1 MDEATLARFADL
13 VIGFGANV
21 QQDQIVAIGCE
32 PGKETL
38 VRALAASAYR
48 NGAKFVDVGW
58 FDPYVKRARIEH
70 ARPETLEFV
79 PPWYGERVLALGEQ
93 RAARVAISG
102 PSAPGLM
109 ADLDPVLVGKDRLP
123 TVPEGIKVVNERT
136 TNWTICP
143 GPTQTW
149 ADLVFPDL
157 EDGERLER
165 LETELLHVLRLDED
179 DPIAAWRARADTLVS
194 TAERLSERR
203 FDALHYEGPGTD
215 FTIGLLPSSGWRAA
229 RFQTVGGIE
238 HMPNLPTEEVFTTP
252 DPERTS
258 GTVTS
263 TKPLVLIDGTVVRD
277 LVVRFEAG
285 RVAELTASEGGE
297 TLSTIIGTDDGAARL
312 GEVALVDREG
322 RIGELGTIFYDTLLD
337 ENAASHIALGQGFPF
352 LLDDDDRERVE
363 REQDPHRLHDRVER
377 ADRHR
382 DHPRGRP
389 RPRAGGRELAA
400 LERLPFSAAPG
411 EVPERLNGRDWK
423 SRDGGQPRPR
433 VRIPPSPS
441 EPPLTRADSSLTV

>member
-1 MDEATLARFADL
+1 MMASLPRMDEATLARFADL

-48 NGAKFVDVGW
+48 HGAKFVDVGW
-58 FDPYVKRARIEH
+58 FDPHVKRARIEH

-143 GPTQTW
+143 GPTRTW

-157 EDGERLER
+157 EAGERLER
-165 LETELLHVLRLDED
+165 LEVELLHVLRLDED
-179 DPIAAWRARADTLVS
+179 DPVAAWRARADTLVS

-352 LLDDDDRERVE
+352 LLDDDDRERSNESKIHIDFMIGSNELTVTGIT
-363 REQDPHRLHDRVER
+363 PAGDRV
-377 ADRHR
+377 
-382 DHPRGRP
+382 PVL
-389 RPRAGGRELAA
+389 AGGSWQL
-400 LERLPFSAAPG
+400 
-411 EVPERLNGRDWK
+411 
-423 SRDGGQPRPR
+423 
-433 VRIPPSPS
+433 
-441 EPPLTRADSSLTV
+441 